1 MQVKHSEVSKM
12 Q

>member
-1 MQVKHSEVSKM
+1 VQVKHSEVSKM